1 MGGIAII
8 LLLIN
13 MFRGRSDQGGVYSHN
28 FHQHRDL
35 AMAHYGY
42 GGDEEYGAYIN
53 RRSFRWLWCVLFVW
67 TKLYDCMDN

>member
-1 MGGIAII
+1 MLMKSALMGGIAII

-53 RRSFRWLWCVLFVW
+53 RRSFR
-67 TKLYDCMDN
+67 